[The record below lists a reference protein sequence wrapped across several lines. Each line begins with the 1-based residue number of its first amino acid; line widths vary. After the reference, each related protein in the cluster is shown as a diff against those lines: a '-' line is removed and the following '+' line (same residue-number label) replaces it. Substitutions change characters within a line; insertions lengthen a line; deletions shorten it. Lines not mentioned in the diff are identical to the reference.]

1 METRKHIL
9 LVDDD
14 ADIRT
19 VARLSLTRIG
29 GFAVTEASSG
39 SEAMHLVSG
48 EMFDAILLD
57 VSMPDADGPEVLEAM
72 RHRLSGHRCAVFFF
86 TARVLPEE
94 RTYLESLGVDGVIEK
109 PFDPVALP
117 NDIRSR
123 LLDIQV
129 ADRVKT
135 DRDEVDVESRLA
147 ALWLAH
153 RLSLVEDVVVVE
165 RAISA
170 IEGADRE
177 IPESEAVVALIA
189 AREAVHRL
197 CGALGVYGRARASD
211 LATEL
216 HDVVR
221 SDSGNQGLGARA
233 RTLLDELRREI
244 DCA

>member
-1 METRKHIL
+1 MRKHIL

-48 EMFDAILLD
+48 EKFDAILLD
-57 VSMPDADGPEVLEAM
+57 VSMPDADGPEVLETM
-72 RHRLSGHRCAVFFF
+72 RQRLSGHRCAIFFF
-86 TARVLPEE
+86 TARVLPAE
-94 RTYLESLGVDGVIEK
+94 RVYLESLGVDGVIEK

-129 ADRVKT
+129 ADRVKIE
-135 DRDEVDVESRLA
+135 RDEVDVESRLA
-147 ALWLAH
+147 ALWRAH

-165 RAISA
+165 RVITAVGEPGRMIS
-170 IEGADRE
+170 
-177 IPESEAVVALIA
+177 ESDAAAAQVA
-189 AREAVHRL
+189 AREATHRL

-211 LATEL
+211 LAREL
-216 HDVVR
+216 HDLVR
-221 SDSGNQGLGARA
+221 SDRRDQDLGARA

-244 DCA
+244 DRA